1 MSIKATLKIL
11 IDMIK
16 RNLLL
21 SVLLVCM
28 SFIAIY
34 MIDESISN
42 YLYEMQI
49 IDNYT
54 NTYAEKTECVN
65 RITYQSTNEDK
76 TKEYHDFLERIKE
89 VDKIKY
95 YGRFST
101 NNFIPENINLPEK
114 IKSDEIIPIVIT
126 EKSTLDLGNFYLSQ
140 E

>member
-11 IDMIK
+11 MDMIK
-16 RNLLL
+16 RNMLL

-54 NTYAEKTECVN
+54 NTYSEETERVN
-65 RITYQSTNEDK
+65 RITQQSMKEDK

-89 VDKIKY
+89 VDIDCY
-95 YGRFST
+95 H
-101 NNFIPENINLPEK
+101 
-114 IKSDEIIPIVIT
+114 
-126 EKSTLDLGNFYLSQ
+126 
-140 E
+140 